1 MQTYLLTNLVSGDTY
16 VGVTKDKKGLHMRGI
31 HHKSRAKKGRHN
43 HIPLYQ
49 NINEYGW
56 ENFRSEVLCEGN
68 EEEYMCWLMQPTL
81 NQCWVGRK
89 PVSQKQVEA
98 TIASRI
104 VSIRDKRTGKIYTSM
119 KEAREDTGVSES
131 SISRSCKYKGG
142 NWERLF

>member
-1 MQTYLLTNLVSGDTY
+1 MQTYLLTNLISGDTY
-16 VGVTKDKKGLHMRGI
+16 VGVTKDKKGLPMRCI

-43 HIPLYQ
+43 HTPLYQ

-89 PVSQKQVEA
+89 PISQKQVEA

-104 VSIRDKRTGKIYTSM
+104 VAVRDKRSGKEYPSM
-119 KEAREDTGVSES
+119 KEAREDTGVLES
-131 SISRSCKYKGG
+131 SISRSIRYGG
-142 NWERLF
+142 GGRWERK